1 MLLPLLL
8 LLTAT
13 EPGHAEQV
21 KGTKKADDSCVCKV
35 NTTMWAFPAQP
46 FEKAD
51 QMVQNCGDT
60 LQKLQNQVTQTN
72 GELPKIQAI
81 IKNVTARIEP
91 LKYLDTKGIYNA
103 LHLRQL
109 SQDLEEI
116 SQMINTAHNDNP
128 SAETQKLTKE
138 VVKVQEEVKNMFKDN
153 VFNLETMRE
162 KLRSLHNRVQSCRT
176 IPDDFRSHC
185 YKRIMKNISSPVTTK
200 LNPHS
205 KSYISGAWGREA
217 KRESE
222 DVYWTQPLANSH
234 KYGIQVRLYRSYEDF
249 MASKNHRDENVA
261 PGYTAPNA
269 IQGPGMVLYGGVV
282 YYQCYNED
290 ELCRYD
296 LQSKETKRLKLPN
309 AGINNKFPYCYYSCR
324 DWTDIDLSADEQG
337 LWVIYATESNHGN
350 IVLSRLDTET
360 FNITHTWKTRLFKKS
375 VTNAFM
381 VCGVLYA
388 TRYADTYREEVF
400 YAFDTDTGHEDNTL
414 SLPLEKVSAGVA
426 SLSYNP
432 IDMKLYMYN
441 DGYLLAYQA
450 LF

>member
-1 MLLPLLL
+1 MLMLLL

-13 EPGHAEQV
+13 EPGHAGRV
-21 KGTKKADDSCVCKV
+21 KGTKAANDSCVCKV
-35 NTTMWAFPAQP
+35 NFTMRAFPTQH
-46 FEKAD
+46 FEKAG
-51 QMVQNCGDT
+51 QLVQNCGDT
-60 LQKLQNQVTQTN
+60 LQELQNRVTQTN

-91 LKYLDTKGIYNA
+91 LKYLDTKGIHNA

-116 SQMINTAHNDNP
+116 SQMINTAHSENQ
-128 SAETQKLTKE
+128 SAETQKLKEE
-138 VVKVQEEVKNMFKDN
+138 VVKIQEEVKKMFKDDT
-153 VFNLETMRE
+153 FNLETTRE

-176 IPDDFRSHC
+176 IPGDFRNAC
-185 YKRIMKNISSPVTTK
+185 YIRIMTNIGSPVITK
-200 LNPHS
+200 LNPHD

-261 PGYTAPNA
+261 SSYTGADA
-269 IQGPGMVLYGGVV
+269 IQGPGTVLYGGAV
-282 YYQCYNED
+282 YYQCYNKD
-290 ELCRYD
+290 EICRYD
-296 LQSKETKRLKLPN
+296 LESEETKRLTLPN
-309 AGINNKFPYCYYSCR
+309 VGINNKFPYCYYSCR
-324 DWTDIDLSADEQG
+324 DYTDIDLSTDEQG
-337 LWVIYATESNHGN
+337 LWAIYATESNHGN

-426 SLSYNP
+426 SLNYNP
-432 IDMKLYMYN
+432 IDRKLYMYN
-441 DGYLLAYQA
+441 DGYLLAYQTS
-450 LF
+450 F

>member
-1 MLLPLLL
+1 MLLLLL
-8 LLTAT
+8 LLTST
-13 EPGHAEQV
+13 GPGHAV
-21 KGTKKADDSCVCKV
+21 KVTGQEKTDGSCLCEV
-35 NTTMWAFPAQP
+35 NTNTWAFPTQK
-46 FEKAD
+46 FEKVD
-51 QMVQNCGDT
+51 KLVQDCGAN
-60 LQKLQNQVTQTN
+60 LQKLQNQVTETN

-91 LKYLDTKGIYNA
+91 LKYLNTKGIHNA

-116 SQMINTAHNDNP
+116 SQMINTAQREKN
-128 SAETQKLTKE
+128 SAETRKLKEE
-138 VVKVQEEVKNMFKDN
+138 VVKVQEEVKNMFTDN
-153 VFNLETMRE
+153 VFNLETVRD

-176 IPDDFRSHC
+176 IPGDFRSPCHQ
-185 YKRIMKNISSPVTTK
+185 RLMSNISSPVTTK
-200 LNPHS
+200 LNPFD
-205 KSYISGAWGREA
+205 KSYVSGAWGRES

-222 DVYWTQPLANSH
+222 GVYWIQPLRYSNI
-234 KYGIQVRLYRSYEDF
+234 YDYTIRLYPSYNDF
-249 MASKNHRDENVA
+249 MASKNYKDVNVA
-261 PGYTAPNA
+261 AGYSYAGG
-269 IQGPGMVLYGGVV
+269 IQGPGTVLYGGAV
-282 YYQCYNED
+282 YYQCYNKD

-296 LQSKETKRLKLPN
+296 LQSKETKRLTLPN
-309 AGINNKFPYCYYSCR
+309 VGINNKFPYCYYSCR
-324 DWTDIDLSADEQG
+324 DYTDIDLSTDEQG

-400 YAFDTDTGHEDNTL
+400 YAFNTATGHEDNTL
-414 SLPLEKVSAGVA
+414 SLPLEKVSTGVA

-432 IDMKLYMYN
+432 IDRKLYMYN